1 MRVLFGWLLLFGLV
15 AAAAWGTARWRM
27 RARERSHALT
37 VERAPDAPGSPARVL
52 IGAPSGAE
60 PLGGTQP
67 PRSVPRRIFEEH
79 TPTPERSPT
88 QPAPKIFEYMVRPGS
103 TLSKICQDFYTQ
115 SERPPLSEVVDMVAD
130 WNELASPDDL
140 SVGQTLQLPPLEQL
154 FP

>member
-1 MRVLFGWLLLFGLV
+1 VRVLFGWLLLFGLV
-15 AAAAWGTARWRM
+15 AAAAWATALWRV

-37 VERAPDAPGSPARVL
+37 VELAPDAPGSPARVL

-60 PLGGTQP
+60 PLGGPQP
-67 PRSVPRRIFEEH
+67 PRSVPSRIFEDH
-79 TPTPERSPT
+79 APIPERSTPP
-88 QPAPKIFEYMVRPGS
+88 PAPKIFELEVRGGS

-115 SERPPLSEVVDMVAD
+115 SDRPPLSEVVDKVAG

-140 SVGQTLQLPPLEQL
+140 RVGQTLQLPPLEQL